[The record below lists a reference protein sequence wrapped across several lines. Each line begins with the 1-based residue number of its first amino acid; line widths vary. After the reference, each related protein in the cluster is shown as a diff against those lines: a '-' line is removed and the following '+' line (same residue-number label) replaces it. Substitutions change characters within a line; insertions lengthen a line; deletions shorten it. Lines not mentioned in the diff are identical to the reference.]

1 MRIAYI
7 TSRFPYP
14 VEKGDKL
21 RAYHQIKGLAKA
33 HDVHLFAV
41 SHKRPSTADIE
52 QLKAICSSVHIYEI
66 SKWRAFLNVILGVF
80 RGLPGQVGLFYDG
93 GVKRS
98 MYADIGRLQPDHI
111 IAQLIRT
118 SEYVKSM
125 PFTKT
130 LDYMDAFSIG
140 MAQRKTSAFL
150 LRPLMYWEEVLV
162 RKYER
167 RIYAAF
173 DHHTII
179 SIQDRD
185 RLPLPYPDSVRVV
198 GNGVDTDFFRPDHI
212 AGRTW
217 DVLFVGNMGYKPNVE
232 AAVVLAEQI
241 MPLVWNEMPDAT
253 LCLAGARPSQ
263 TVSRLAGD
271 RVIVTGWIDDI
282 RDAYNAGSILVAP
295 MYSGMGM
302 QNKILEAMAMEL
314 PCITTAIVNNAIG
327 AQPGKHLIVGN
338 SAMEMANQ
346 ILRLIQDRS
355 LRQQIGR
362 EARNFVSDNFTWE
375 AQNKTLE
382 SLITYSTSELL
393 EESGV

>member
-21 RAYHQIKGLAKA
+21 RAFHQIKGLARE
-33 HDVHLFAV
+33 HEVHLFAIT
-41 SHKRPSTADIE
+41 HKPLEASDIK
-52 QLKAICSSVHIYEI
+52 QLEALCSSVHVYRIT
-66 SKWRAFLNVILGVF
+66 AFRTIINVLLALLK
-80 RGLPGQVGLFYDG
+80 GLPGQVGIFFD
-93 GVKRS
+93 RRARRE
-98 MYADIGRLQPDHI
+98 MYSDIGKLQPDHI

-118 SEYVKSM
+118 SEYVKAM
-125 PFTKT
+125 PFPKT

-140 MAQRKTSAFL
+140 MAQRKSGAFL
-150 LRPLMYWEEVLV
+150 LRPFMYWEEVLV
-162 RKYER
+162 RRYER
-167 RIYAAF
+167 RVYAAF

-179 SIQDRD
+179 SKQDRD
-185 RLPLPYPDSVRVV
+185 RLPLPYPESVAVV
-198 GNGVDTDFFRPDHI
+198 ANGVDTDFFHPSHI

-217 DVLFVGNMGYKPNVE
+217 DVLFVGNMGYRPNVE
-232 AAVVLAEQI
+232 AAVFLAEQI
-241 MPLVWNEMPDAT
+241 MPLVWHEMPDAS
-253 LCLAGARPSQ
+253 LCLAGARPARE
-263 TVSRLAGD
+263 VSRLASD
-271 RVIVTGWIDDI
+271 RIEVTGWVDDI

-327 AQPGKHLIVGN
+327 AEPGKQLIVGN

-346 ILRLIQDRS
+346 ILRLINDKSQ
-355 LRQQIGR
+355 RQQIGR
-362 EARNFVSDNFTWE
+362 AARDYVVNHFTWE

-382 SLITYSTSELL
+382 SLITYSTSELF